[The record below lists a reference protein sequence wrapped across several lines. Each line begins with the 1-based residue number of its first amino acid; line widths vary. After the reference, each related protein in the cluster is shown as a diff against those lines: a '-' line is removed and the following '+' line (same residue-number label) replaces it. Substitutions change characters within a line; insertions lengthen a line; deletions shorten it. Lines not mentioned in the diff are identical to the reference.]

1 MLKVKKNKWITMTF
15 VLLAAVLVF
24 SGGVNKIHAA
34 GNNLDSDKDGI
45 PDAVEKVYGTNPYT
59 ADTDGD
65 GINDKD
71 DDNPVQLSNPIK
83 ENSGRELPIKIK
95 DARVEDNFDTN
106 HQDLPDHLQLALI
119 NKGNKELSNMELYYT
134 ITDKKTG
141 AEESYYQK
149 LNSKIAAGQELTL
162 HFDNK
167 QAKDH
172 YHANMNGLYGSST
185 NGLTFDAY
193 LHVKG
198 YKTINFKIEKDA
210 GAAEV
215 AD

>member
-1 MLKVKKNKWITMTF
+1 MMKVKKSNWLTLTLL
-15 VLLAAVLVF
+15 LLAALIVF
-24 SGGVNKIHAA
+24 FGGASKIYAA

-45 PDAVEKVYGTNPYT
+45 PNDVEKVYGTNPYA
-59 ADTDGD
+59 ADSDGD
-65 GINDKD
+65 GMNDKD
-71 DDNPVQLSNPIK
+71 DNNPVQLSNPIK
-83 ENSGRELPIKIK
+83 ESGSRDLQIRVK

-106 HQDLPDHLQLALI
+106 HSDLPDHLQITLL
-119 NKGNKELSNMELYYT
+119 NKGEKSLSNIELYYT

-149 LNSKIAAGQELTL
+149 LNSEIAAESELTL

-167 QAKDH
+167 IAKDH
-172 YHANMNGLYGSST
+172 YSANMNGLYGSST
-185 NGLTFDAY
+185 NGLIFDVY

-198 YKTINFKIEKDA
+198 YKTLNFKIEKDA